1 MFVNKIPLYL
11 NYCMNQLKTFY
22 VRFESD
28 LGKGKVPAFRGA
40 MIEKV
45 GRDNMLFHNH
55 KSDTDLYYNY
65 PLIQYKSIY
74 NKPALFCIGQGVE
87 AIQAFFLQKT
97 WQLTVNGEK
106 MDLQV
111 AEMQLNNYQP
121 GMSTQACQ
129 YRLSRWLALN
139 SENVKQYQQLKTL
152 PERIAFLERLITGNI
167 LAFAKGIGW
176 TVTDKIEVSIQDIN
190 RSYSEIY
197 KGVKFYAFDLQFS
210 SNVKLPQF
218 IGIGKSASHGFG
230 VIQAQKTK
238 KNVHG
243 NPAI

>member
-1 MFVNKIPLYL
+1 
-11 NYCMNQLKTFY
+11 MNSLKTFY

-65 PLIQYKSIY
+65 PLIQYKSVY
-74 NKPALFCIGQGVE
+74 HKPALFCIGQGVE

-111 AEMQLNNYQP
+111 AEMELKNYTP
-121 GMSTQACQ
+121 AIIEKPMQ
-129 YRLSRWLALN
+129 YRLQRWLALN
-139 SENVKQYQQLKTL
+139 AENVKNYQSLNTL
-152 PERIAFLERLITGNI
+152 TERSAFLERLITGNI
-167 LAFAKGIGW
+167 LSFAKGIGW
-176 TVTDKIEVSIQDIN
+176 TVEKPIVVNMTEIE
-190 RSYSEIY
+190 RAYTEKY
-197 KGVKFYAFDLQFS
+197 KGVVFKAFDVAFNC
-210 SNVKLPQF
+210 NVKLPQY
-218 IGIGKSASHGFG
+218 IGLGKSASHGYG
-230 VIQAQKTK
+230 IVTPWRKKVNYGKTD
-238 KNVHG
+238 V
-243 NPAI
+243 